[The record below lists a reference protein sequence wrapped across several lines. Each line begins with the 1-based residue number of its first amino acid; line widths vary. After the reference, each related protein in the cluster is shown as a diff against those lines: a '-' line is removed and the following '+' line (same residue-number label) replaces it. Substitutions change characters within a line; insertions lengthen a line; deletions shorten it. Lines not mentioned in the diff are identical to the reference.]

1 MNRLFKISLEVDIVH
16 DLAGENMTTNYGPE
30 ARVKISITLN

>member
-1 MNRLFKISLEVDIVH
+1 MTRLFKIILVVDIVH
-16 DLAGENMTTNYGPE
+16 DEAGENVTTNYGPE